1 MLLKPKS
8 GFLFWKP
15 VFEFTIHAVRIAF
28 SRCRKD
34 RVLASTILPWAVLC
48 KLREQLVTDRFTWHM
63 ELNHRFNRFK
73 SGFHRLQS
81 CQEHIVR
88 LQDDIQRA
96 IHTKYSLTG
105 VLVDLENAFNTMDCC
120 TSDHCDYCARPYCDR
135 WTAGRQ
141 SRSMMTKPRGCSWC
155 TDLHQHHSCCLQH
168 PGEQSLQCSHER
180 NA

>member
-1 MLLKPKS
+1 MSLGVNSCGVTQRATACERSALQR
-8 GFLFWKP
+8 
-15 VFEFTIHAVRIAF
+15 VFYHSCCTNCSF
-28 SRCRKD
+28 SLQERPCPG
-34 RVLASTILPWAVLC
+34 VHYLTSVLC

-73 SGFHRLQS
+73 SGLHRLQS

-120 TSDHCDYCARPYCDR
+120 TSDHCDYCTRPYCDR

-141 SRSMMTKPRGCSWC
+141 SRSMMAKPRGCS
-155 TDLHQHHSCCLQH
+155 
-168 PGEQSLQCSHER
+168 
-180 NA
+180 